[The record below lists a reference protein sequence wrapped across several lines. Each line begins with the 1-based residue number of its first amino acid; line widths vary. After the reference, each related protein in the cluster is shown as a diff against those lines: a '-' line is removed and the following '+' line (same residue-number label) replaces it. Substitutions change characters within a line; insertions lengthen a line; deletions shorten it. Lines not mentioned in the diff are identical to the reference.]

1 MRGGFAAR
9 MTGRRKLGGQN
20 KLPRIVNDPDLIA
33 ALQSFAE
40 PYGEAGDAAP
50 NVISTGADRR
60 EA

>member
-1 MRGGFAAR
+1 MRGGFAAW

-40 PYGEAGDAAP
+40 PYREVGEEGWW
-50 NVISTGADRR
+50 
-60 EA
+60 